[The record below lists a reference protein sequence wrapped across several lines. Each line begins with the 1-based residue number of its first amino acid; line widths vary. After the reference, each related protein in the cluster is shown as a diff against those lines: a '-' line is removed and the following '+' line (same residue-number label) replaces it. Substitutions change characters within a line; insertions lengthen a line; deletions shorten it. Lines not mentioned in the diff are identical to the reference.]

1 MDKGCCFYLVRQV
14 AIVIFVMVISNI
26 IKNGEFVNPIVN
38 EPSNPLLYILFILP
52 LLGISFVFVI
62 TKFVWQFPLDLI
74 LRLFNI
80 DLENERIRNFISELL
95 NIIGWIIVFSGVLPL
110 GGTDMTYDDYMF
122 YYRIP

>member
-14 AIVIFVMVISNI
+14 AIVIFVLVISNI
-26 IKNGEFVNPIVN
+26 TKNGEFVNPIVN

-80 DLENERIRNFISELL
+80 DLENERMRNLILELL

-122 YYRIP
+122 YNRIP

>member
-14 AIVIFVMVISNI
+14 AIVIFVLVISNI

-80 DLENERIRNFISELL
+80 DLENERMRNLILELL

-122 YYRIP
+122 YNRIP